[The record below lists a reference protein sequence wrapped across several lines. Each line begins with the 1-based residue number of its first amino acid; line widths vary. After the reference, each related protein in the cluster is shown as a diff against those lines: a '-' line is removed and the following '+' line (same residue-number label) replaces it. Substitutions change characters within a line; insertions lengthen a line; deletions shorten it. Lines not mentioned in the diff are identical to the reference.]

1 MEDMERCIM
10 ELVVNGGNVRSMA
23 IEALRAAGDGRFDEA
38 HEKMK

>member
-23 IEALRAAGDGRFDEA
+23 IEALGQPETEGL
-38 HEKMK
+38 MKLTKR